1 MRIGVG
7 GKGQKYP
14 KKGDTEGEMEM
25 GVRGRQTEGETHTHI
40 LRAKEACGQK
50 DLSLTPHAAREP
62 YRDRN
67 RNTEKDRHTQA

>member
-1 MRIGVG
+1 M
-7 GKGQKYP
+7 
-14 KKGDTEGEMEM
+14 KGDREAT
-25 GVRGRQTEGETHTHI
+25 RCI

-50 DLSLTPHAAREP
+50 DLSLTPHAEREP